1 MRFKKYVI
9 NLKKRPDRLYLFLK
23 KLNIQ
28 YNDIN
33 IVNGFDGSDPNNEN
47 IEEQYF
53 FNNYFTNNLSAGE
66 KGCFLSHIRVFKDI
80 IKNNIDFGIIYE
92 DDCIFCDDYD
102 IKIQNI
108 LKEMPT
114 NTNILYFGGRFTPNF
129 YMADSTCTKISNN
142 IVEHNKIPW
151 NQRNRIYHDRTAH
164 GYIVS
169 KAVAEKVVFYFDNKY
184 LLHLPID
191 ELIICICMDFQISIY
206 NTYPLLCYSPFIS
219 DSNIR

>member
-1 MRFKKYVI
+1 MNFKKYVI

-23 KLNIQ
+23 KSNIQ
-28 YNDIN
+28 YDDIN
-33 IVNGFDGSDPNNEN
+33 IVSGFDGSNPNNEN

-53 FNNYFTNNLSAGE
+53 FNNYFTDNLNTGE

-92 DDCIFCDDYD
+92 DDCNFCANYD

-108 LKEMPT
+108 LKEIPT
-114 NTNILYFGGRFTPNF
+114 NTNILFCGGRFTPDF
-129 YMADSTCTKISNN
+129 YMADSTFTKISNH

-151 NQRNRIYHDRTAH
+151 NQRNYENHDRTTNCF
-164 GYIVS
+164 IIS
-169 KAVAEKVVFYFDNKY
+169 KALAEKLVFHFNNKY
-184 LLHLPID
+184 LLHLSID
-191 ELIICICMDFQISIY
+191 HWIICICMDFQISIY
-206 NTYPLLCYSPFIS
+206 NTYPLLCYCPFIS